1 MNLLLLHALKLVV
14 AFNHLMNSII
24 EKDQVWVESNLSPR
38 YFLGSKDDDLWVMY
52 SVYPFLRITSN
63 HACKT
68 NEWSTNFRFYNHSL
82 QNSALRRVVWVK
94 WRRVVGDAKSPWK
107 VPLVIL
113 MFSNMNVLLPFV
125 KVNYVFPF
133 FMLYSRKPITLED
146 TLNTS

>member
-1 MNLLLLHALKLVV
+1 MGNV
-14 AFNHLMNSII
+14 FCI
-24 EKDQVWVESNLSPR
+24 
-38 YFLGSKDDDLWVMY
+38 
-52 SVYPFLRITSN
+52 PFFAYN
-63 HACKT
+63 FKYACKT

-113 MFSNMNVLLPFV
+113 MFSKMNVLLPFV

-146 TLNTS
+146 TLNTSSDLKILEFNHEVHYRKLLCSQLLLLFLPASKCSTVVLIYFLM